1 MRREVKNVL
10 PLGRA
15 TGTARPGAADG
26 GTPLKPLAVAVVF
39 ALAPWAGA
47 GAATYDM
54 DRFLSEP
61 HPFAVPPPSSPPA
74 ARPVAAPTPAPPAVS
89 APAARPAPAGR
100 GDEFLSEV
108 RFGGLAHDQGAFS
121 SNKEDGVDI
130 NVEVLF
136 VSPDFLDGIGSPRP
150 HAGLTLNSSGDTSQA
165 YLGLSWE
172 WDFWDGAFAGFSL
185 GGAVHDGETTNA
197 PLDKKE
203 LGCSV
208 LFRESIDFGYRLDE
222 NNALMVHLDHISNA
236 KLCDTNE
243 GLENIGIRYGYR
255 F

>member
-1 MRREVKNVL
+1 MKHF
-10 PLGRA
+10 
-15 TGTARPGAADG
+15 AAA
-26 GTPLKPLAVAVVF
+26 AVI
-39 ALAPWAGA
+39 ALAPWTGVS
-47 GAATYDM
+47 AATYDM
-54 DRFLSEP
+54 GGFLSEP
-61 HPFAVPPPSSPPA
+61 HPFAIPPGAPSPPA
-74 ARPVAAPTPAPPAVS
+74 RPLPAPSPAAPVVS
-89 APAARPAPAGR
+89 APAAPPVAAPAARPPAPAARR

-108 RFGGLAHDQGAFS
+108 RLGALAHDQGPFS
-121 SNKEDGVDI
+121 SNKEDGADI
-130 NVEVLF
+130 NLELLF
-136 VSPDFLDGIGSPRP
+136 VSPDFLADIGSPRP
-150 HAGLTLNSSGDTSQA
+150 HAGLTLNTSGDTSQA

-185 GGAVHDGETTNA
+185 GGAVHNGETSNA

-208 LFRESIDFGYRLDE
+208 LFRESVDFGFRLDE
-222 NNALMVHLDHISNA
+222 NNSLMVHLGHISNA